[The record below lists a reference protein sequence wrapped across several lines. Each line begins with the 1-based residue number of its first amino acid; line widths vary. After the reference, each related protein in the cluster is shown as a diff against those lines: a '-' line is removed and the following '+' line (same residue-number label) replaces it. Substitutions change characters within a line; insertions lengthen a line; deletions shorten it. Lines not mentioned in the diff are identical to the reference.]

1 VKKRIWLVPVITL
14 LVAILGVGTVYAAGG
29 GIKVFER
36 SYTVQIE
43 PIEVVELMDPIT
55 TGIKP
60 GQPITVAYKIIN
72 HDTQHHWNVIAQI
85 EDIVGGEGLGSTWT
99 IEEENVGYAPG
110 TPILIPS
117 NYYRILKVTFTP
129 TQSMSFKVRIY
140 RTTSE
145 EGKG

>member
-1 VKKRIWLVPVITL
+1 MKKRIWLVPVITL

-85 EDIVGGEGLGSTWT
+85 EDIVGGEGLGSTWK
-99 IEEENVGYAPG
+99 IEEENIGYAPG
-110 TPILIPS
+110 TPLLIPS
-117 NYYRILKVTFTP
+117 NYYRTLKVTFTP